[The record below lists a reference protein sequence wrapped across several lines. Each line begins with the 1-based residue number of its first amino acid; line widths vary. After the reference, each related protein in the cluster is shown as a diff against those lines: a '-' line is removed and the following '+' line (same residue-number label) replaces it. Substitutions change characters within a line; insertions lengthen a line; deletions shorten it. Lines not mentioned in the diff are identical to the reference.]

1 MRFSFSRPLLVKQ
14 WKCAIQIVKG
24 AFVGTERVNPVGCA
38 LGPPKVGSGK
48 LRNMELEED
57 SSVVVVVVT
66 LATEKW
72 S

>member
-1 MRFSFSRPLLVKQ
+1 M
-14 WKCAIQIVKG
+14 
-24 AFVGTERVNPVGCA
+24 NPVGCA